1 MAHLFVSRSEIDVD
15 PVSTRE
21 EGAASVSVCTWEEGM
36 ILALFVLLRQENKFS

>member
-1 MAHLFVSRSEIDVD
+1 MAHVFVSHSDIGVD

-36 ILALFVLLRQENKFS
+36 ILGLFVLLRQG